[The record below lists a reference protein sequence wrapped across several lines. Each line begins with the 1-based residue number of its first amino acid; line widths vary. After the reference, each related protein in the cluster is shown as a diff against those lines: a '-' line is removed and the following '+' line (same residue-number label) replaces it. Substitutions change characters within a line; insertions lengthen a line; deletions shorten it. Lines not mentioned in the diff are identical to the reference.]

1 MAEPTHISSLL
12 VYLRPEAA
20 DRVAEA
26 ILALGNAEIAAR
38 EEGRLVVVLEAEHEG
53 VLSDHMTK
61 INLMPDVYVA
71 AMVFHQVDDGEG
83 DAPSQ
88 GETGTSEEG
97 SHEAQSS

>member
-38 EEGRLVVVLEAEHEG
+38 EEGRLVVVLEAEHEVRVIRG
-53 VLSDHMTK
+53 ADLGELPRVSELVVVEEATVDHVPRHRHMLARDK
-61 INLMPDVYVA
+61 LA
-71 AMVFHQVDDGEG
+71 AQHPLAER
-83 DAPSQ
+83 AL
-88 GETGTSEEG
+88 
-97 SHEAQSS
+97 

>member
-1 MAEPTHISSLL
+1 M
-12 VYLRPEAA
+12 
-20 DRVAEA
+20 
-26 ILALGNAEIAAR
+26 
-38 EEGRLVVVLEAEHEG
+38 
-53 VLSDHMTK
+53 LSDHMTK